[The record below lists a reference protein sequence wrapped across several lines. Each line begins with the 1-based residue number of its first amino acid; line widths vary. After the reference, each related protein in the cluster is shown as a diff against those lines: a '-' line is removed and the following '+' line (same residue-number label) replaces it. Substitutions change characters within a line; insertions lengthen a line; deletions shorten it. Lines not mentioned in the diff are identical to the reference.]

1 MKGQKLANHLDNI
14 NQVLHLINNTNS
26 MSNKIEINNTNTMSS
41 KIEINNTM
49 SNVKISNSYN
59 NIKIYSDNILGQIL
73 EINNQ
78 LSRNMERSRG
88 NESSL
93 KFSNESLLED
103 EIAVK
108 DRQLLSSLQ
117 EFGPTK
123 NEEAKL

>member
-1 MKGQKLANHLDNI
+1 MKGQKFANHLDKI
-14 NQVLHLINNTNS
+14 NHLLHLINDTNT
-26 MSNKIEINNTNTMSS
+26 MSKIEINNTNTMSS

-59 NIKIYSDNILGQIL
+59 NIKIYSNNILGQIL

-78 LSRNMERSRG
+78 LSRNMEGRRG

-117 EFGPTK
+117 EFGETK
-123 NEEAKL
+123 NQEDHL

>member
-1 MKGQKLANHLDNI
+1 MKGEKLANHLDKI
-14 NQVLHLINNTNS
+14 NQLLHLINNTNK
-26 MSNKIEINNTNTMSS
+26 MSNEIEIDNTNTMSS
-41 KIEINNTM
+41 KMEINNAE

-59 NIKIYSDNILGQIL
+59 NIKIYSNNILGQIL

-78 LSRNMERSRG
+78 LSRNMEGRSG
-88 NESSL
+88 NESL
-93 KFSNESLLED
+93 KFSNESFLED